1 MKFTA
6 PISNR
11 ILPRVLQSKSP
22 RYQKAQTWKLKSSP
36 RPRVASKPPTTL
48 PGKTESGTGE
58 LLRARTEASRTSALH
73 AKIDGLMSEDLLALF
88 RETGALLDGHFILRS
103 GLHSRQYFQC
113 ALLLQHT
120 DIAAKVCGWLA
131 DKLREFDCDAVIS
144 PALGGIIVGQE
155 VGRALG
161 KRHIFVEKD
170 EGKLVLRRGFQIS
183 PDEKFIVVEDVVTR
197 GGRVQETIDI
207 VRSRGGTVSAV
218 GVIVDRS
225 GETKPNFGCPF
236 VNLIKMDVETF
247 AADKLPPD
255 LAKIPAV
262 KPGSK

>member
-1 MKFTA
+1 
-6 PISNR
+6 
-11 ILPRVLQSKSP
+11 
-22 RYQKAQTWKLKSSP
+22 
-36 RPRVASKPPTTL
+36 
-48 PGKTESGTGE
+48 
-58 LLRARTEASRTSALH
+58 
-73 AKIDGLMSEDLLALF
+73 MSEDLLALF

-120 DIAAKVCGWLA
+120 DIAGKVCRWLA
-131 DKLREFDCDAVIS
+131 DKLREFDCDGVIS

-183 PDEKFIVVEDVVTR
+183 SDEKFIVIEDVVTR
-197 GGRVQETIDI
+197 GGRVQETINI
-207 VRSRGGTVSAV
+207 VRAHNGVVSAV

-225 GETKPNFGCPF
+225 GAQKPNFHCPF
-236 VNLIKMDVETF
+236 VSLIEMNMETF
-247 AADKLPPD
+247 EANKLPVD
-255 LAKIPAV
+255 LARIPAV

>member
-1 MKFTA
+1 MKGPSA
-6 PISNR
+6 
-11 ILPRVLQSKSP
+11 ILR
-22 RYQKAQTWKLKSSP
+22 
-36 RPRVASKPPTTL
+36 
-48 PGKTESGTGE
+48 
-58 LLRARTEASRTSALH
+58 
-73 AKIDGLMSEDLLALF
+73 AKIDIFMSEELLALF
-88 RETGALLDGHFILRS
+88 RKTGALLDGHFVLRS

-120 DIAAKVCGWLA
+120 EIAAEVCGWLA
-131 DKLREFDCDAVIS
+131 DKLRKFDCDTVIS

-155 VGRALG
+155 IGRLLR
-161 KRHIFVEKD
+161 KRHIFLEKE
-170 EGKLVLRRGFQIS
+170 EGKLALRRGFQIS
-183 PDEKFIVVEDVVTR
+183 PNERFIVVEDVVTR

-207 VRSRGGTVSAV
+207 VRSRGGIVIAV

-236 VNLIKMDVETF
+236 VSLIRMDVETF